1 MSLIVDIRA
10 DSKFPIDR
18 ERLRAALRTAWEAYG
33 ISEETH
39 VSVAVVGSRKM
50 AELNQRYLNKKGPTD
65 VLSFAQQGT
74 EREGFGFVVP
84 PGSPLELGDIV
95 LCYPLIIDQAV
106 TLNVLVDER
115 IIERALHGM
124 KHLMGDEEH

>member
-39 VSVAVVGSRKM
+39 VSVAVVGTRKM
-50 AELNQRYLNKKGPTD
+50 AELNQRYRQKQGPTD

-74 EREGFGFVVP
+74 ERGEFGFVIP

-95 LCYPLIIDQAV
+95 MCYPLIIDQAV
-106 TLNVLVDER
+106 KLNVLVDER
-115 IIERALHGM
+115 IIESALHGM
-124 KHLMGDEEH
+124 KHLMGDQEN